1 MGRHGGGSRSGGSH
15 RSSSSGRSSGGSRG
29 SGGSGVRTSSTPFTG
44 CYNRSYY
51 DRSGRLHSCYT
62 SNKAF
67 GTKSGWSFGIVF
79 ALIFITFHML
89 IMVGAFGFGM
99 INFGSKVSGDPAR
112 IFIED
117 HANVMTDNEE
127 QEVLALLQDVYDA
140 SGMPVTV
147 YTDDFSWKEHYDSL
161 EVYSEELYYK
171 IGYDEDAMIILF
183 TVDNKDG
190 FYDWEYDMYCGD
202 DTTKCLSDNTFDKLL
217 NHFQKGMAKQNLAQ
231 GLDYAWNSVMGD
243 LAKTTVNWSM
253 LPVILFLLM
262 FYGIFYIAILG
273 STVKQN
279 AAYRYF
285 KENPEKLS
293 NNPMV
298 LYSECPSCG
307 ASNAMQ
313 EEVCPYCGTLLKI
326 SDANTR
332 FVRTKK
338 QI

>member
-15 RSSSSGRSSGGSRG
+15 RSRSSRRGSGGSR
-29 SGGSGVRTSSTPFTG
+29 GSGVRTSSTPFTG

-51 DRSGRLHSCYT
+51 DRSGRLHTCYT
-62 SNKAF
+62 SNKDF
-67 GTKSGWSFGIVF
+67 GTKSGWSFGIIF
-79 ALIFITFHML
+79 ALIFITCHML

-99 INFGSKVSGDPAR
+99 IDFGSKVSGNPAR

-117 HANVMTDNEE
+117 NANVLTDNEE
-127 QEVLALLQDVYDA
+127 QEVLALLKDVYDA

-147 YTDDFSWKEHYDSL
+147 FTDDFSWKENYNSL

-171 IGYDEDAMIILF
+171 IGFDEDAMIILF
-183 TVDNKDG
+183 TVDNQDG
-190 FYDWEYDMYCGD
+190 FYDWEYDMHCGD
-202 DTTKCLSDNTFDKLL
+202 DTIKCLSDNTFDRLL
-217 NHFQKGMAKQNLAQ
+217 NNFQKGMAKQNLEEA
-231 GLDYAWNSVMGD
+231 LDYAWNSVMDD

-253 LPVILFLLM
+253 IFVIVFLLM

-273 STVKQN
+273 STKKQN

-326 SDANTR
+326 SDANAK
-332 FVRTKK
+332 FVK
-338 QI
+338 